1 MTNPIGLSPVRLAVN
16 ALNTRQKVFLRKY
29 SWQMIQGRF
38 NKDYAFMKPVRFP
51 LPFRFIQIISFV
63 MNLLAVPKNLL
74 FGRFIY
80 SNLRIHMLDLFIR
93 TADIDPFDDTKNR
106 YTVVQ
111 YKFDERR
118 KQIVPTRI
126 SASTTLK
133 GAQKQARSHCEST
146 GLPFMNFK
154 GVLKEYV
161 VIRYI
166 SANEDLERSV
176 MRHRFK

>member
-1 MTNPIGLSPVRLAVN
+1 
-16 ALNTRQKVFLRKY
+16 
-29 SWQMIQGRF
+29 MIQGRF

-111 YKFDERR
+111 YKFDEKR

-126 SASTTLK
+126 SASTTLR
-133 GAQKQARSHCEST
+133 GAQQLAKSQSEVS
-146 GLPFMNFK
+146 GLPILDFK
-154 GVLKEYV
+154 ELHKECI
-161 VIRYI
+161 VIRYY

-176 MRHRFK
+176 MRHHFR

>member
-1 MTNPIGLSPVRLAVN
+1 
-16 ALNTRQKVFLRKY
+16 
-29 SWQMIQGRF
+29 
-38 NKDYAFMKPVRFP
+38 MKPVRFP

-111 YKFDERR
+111 YKFDEKR

-126 SASTTLK
+126 SASTTLR
-133 GAQKQARSHCEST
+133 GAQQLAKSQSEVS
-146 GLPFMNFK
+146 GLPILDFK
-154 GVLKEYV
+154 ELHKKCI
-161 VIRYI
+161 VIRYY

-176 MRHRFK
+176 MRHHFR